1 MTLSAL
7 HPGLA
12 YGAGTAAED
21 LTAGQ
26 FVKLTGADLFS
37 KVVDALDKPFGV
49 VLRDAKNGNYVTV
62 YTHGGVY
69 ETDTFTA
76 GIISGDE
83 LEINP
88 VTALLQKAT
97 TGQVVAVAISVTT
110 TELKFKLVI

>member
-1 MTLSAL
+1 MSLTIL

-21 LTAGQ
+21 LSAGQ

-37 KVVDALDKPFGV
+37 KIIDALDKPFGV
-49 VLRDAKNGNYVTV
+49 VYRSVKTGNYVTV
-62 YTHGGVY
+62 YTQGGVY
-69 ETDTFTA
+69 ETETFTA
-76 GIISGDE
+76 GIVSGDE

-97 TGQVVAVAISVTT
+97 TGKVVAEAISVTT